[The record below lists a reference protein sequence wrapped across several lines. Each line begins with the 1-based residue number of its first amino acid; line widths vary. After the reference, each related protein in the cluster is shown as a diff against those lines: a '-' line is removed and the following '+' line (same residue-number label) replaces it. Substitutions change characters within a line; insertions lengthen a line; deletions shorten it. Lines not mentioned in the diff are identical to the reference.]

1 MTEQNKIMN
10 IVNELLKLSDNLV
23 KVKIEERCPLNRN
36 IGGKYNLQEHA
47 ITLYLGEIK
56 KQCELLFPGKNVFL
70 DYTAV
75 ILAHELGHATDQ
87 SLSTLVKLHESTEE
101 PLQKRQIDFL
111 IEFQAWKNA
120 KGFVPNIS
128 SSFFNYIKRH
138 SLEYY
143 YSEIN
148 KYYALYSRDAIRA

>member
-1 MTEQNKIMN
+1 MTEQNKINN
-10 IVNELLKLSDNLV
+10 IVNELLRLSDSFV
-23 KVKIEERCPLNRN
+23 KIKIEERCPLNRN

-56 KQCELLFPGKNVFL
+56 KQCELLFPRKNVFH

-87 SLSTLVKLHESTEE
+87 FLSTLVNWLERTEE
-101 PLQKRQIDFL
+101 PLQKSQIDFL
-111 IEFQAWKNA
+111 IEFHAWRNA
-120 KGFVPNIS
+120 KRLVPNIPA
-128 SSFFNYIKRH
+128 SFFNHIKRH

-143 YSEIN
+143 YREIN
-148 KYYALYSRDAIRA
+148 KYYAL

>member
-1 MTEQNKIMN
+1 MRENKVTEQNKIMI
-10 IVNELLKLSDNLV
+10 IVDDLLKLSDRFV
-23 KVKIEERCPLNRN
+23 TVKIEERCPLNRN
-36 IGGKYNLQEHA
+36 IGGKYSLQEHS
-47 ITLYLGEIK
+47 ITLYVDEIK

-87 SLSTLVKLHESTEE
+87 SLLALIELHEKTEE
-101 PLQKRQIDFL
+101 PLQRRQIDFL
-111 IEFQAWKNA
+111 IEFQAWKKA
-120 KGFVPNIS
+120 KRLVPNIPL
-128 SSFFNYIKRH
+128 SFFNYIKHH

-148 KYYALYSRDAIRA
+148 KHYAV